1 MEFKAII
8 QSEASHEVRNCESM
22 LPKAEPQE
30 IIEALE
36 SQPWFSWTLIPRLPK
51 TKSIRQEDTAQ
62 WHKGYSEWDANKER
76 GRK

>member
-36 SQPWFSWTLIPRLPK
+36 SQW
-51 TKSIRQEDTAQ
+51 
-62 WHKGYSEWDANKER
+62 
-76 GRK
+76 